1 MAEDHRQQL
10 SKEQRTQVSISGEIC
25 QSREPALA
33 KIPYLRYTSR
43 TRYTDPV
50 PPSRATVVEG
60 PVLSLTEGP
69 LWQLTEHLNSSPV
82 SRLVGIPNPSAEAF
96 AFAKTFA
103 LVPAAWQIV
112 YLVGS
117 EREQETAVA
126 GLTAWQA
133 KGHQR
138 PIIAVPPIT
147 AGLLDRLAKH
157 EPVILVAQ
165 QNAFAESLPHPNELD
180 EQFTSLAIGQLLTP
194 TALATHL
201 TQAGYEPEPGASRAG
216 LWSKRGEVIDV
227 WPNGSDH
234 CYRIGFDSGTIKTI
248 QCLNGKSPTNCDSL
262 RCPPVGMREL
272 DPRISLLAY
281 LQPMRT
287 LIVVPR
293 QSLLDSLPRGKDAV
307 KHYKQLIVEPF
318 GGEGAAKL
326 DWRAA
331 ASYHSQWPLVAK
343 DISRFVKD
351 KYTILIQSHRR
362 QELEGQL
369 KRQEV
374 NLKSIDWLEV
384 KELSQG
390 FIAPSEKFVYMTDT
404 ELFGRDERS
413 RANRRRVEDVFLSD
427 LEPGDF
433 VVHLDHGIGKFSGMK
448 LQHVN
453 GYTKEYFV
461 LEYAEGDKLY
471 VPVETADKITN
482 YIGSPHPKLH
492 KLSGSSWAA
501 ITKKIRQDASE
512 AAKELLEL
520 YAQRE
525 LAKAPHLMPAPAE
538 EEALGAEFPYE
549 LTADQERTLQET
561 LSDLERDVPMDRLVC
576 GDVGFGKTEVA
587 IRAAFRAVMNKK
599 QVALLSP
606 TTILTQQHFDTFRNR
621 LKKFPIRIGALSR
634 FETSEEQDEVLA
646 KLKTGEID
654 IVIGTHRLLSPDVKF
669 KGLGLII
676 VDEEQRFGVKHKEKL
691 KVMRTE
697 SHVLTLTAT
706 PIPRTLNFALSGLRD
721 ISVIETAP
729 EGRRPI
735 ETNIV
740 PYSDDTVIDAIRR
753 ELDRKGQVYFVHNEV
768 ETMELAK
775 KQIEKLVPGVTIG
788 MAHGQMDEK
797 KLSHVMEEFDN
808 QRLDLLL
815 ASTIIE
821 NGLDLPNVNTLIV
834 DYATM
839 FGLAQLYQL
848 RGRIGRGDRQAYAYF
863 LYRSEKVVGKP
874 SKRLQALMEAKELG
888 SGFRLA
894 MRDLEIRG
902 TGNILGNKQHGHVSA
917 IGLNLY
923 ARLLAQAVEEL
934 RTGRAARATHDILL
948 DLPMEVAI
956 PKNFMESEPKR
967 LRLYQRL
974 AGIESIE
981 DLREFRKE
989 EFKNQQLPEPL
1000 LNLLEALEL
1009 KILAQR
1015 TPITAI
1021 QESKYTVDGINK
1033 QKIIIKF
1040 SRMITPE
1047 QIGNLLERNQ
1057 AWDFTTE
1064 FIKIDREELGKHWLK
1079 ELKEVVK
1086 IFEEPEP
1093 VAAVKKIESA
1103 TESLPKG
1110 RS

>member
-1 MAEDHRQQL
+1 M
-10 SKEQRTQVSISGEIC
+10 V
-25 QSREPALA
+25 
-33 KIPYLRYTSR
+33 
-43 TRYTDPV
+43 
-50 PPSRATVVEG
+50 
-60 PVLSLTEGP
+60 
-69 LWQLTEHLNSSPV
+69 
-82 SRLVGIPNPSAEAF
+82 
-96 AFAKTFA
+96 
-103 LVPAAWQIV
+103 
-112 YLVGS
+112 
-117 EREQETAVA
+117 
-126 GLTAWQA
+126 
-133 KGHQR
+133 
-138 PIIAVPPIT
+138 
-147 AGLLDRLAKH
+147 
-157 EPVILVAQ
+157 LVAQ
-165 QNAFAESLPHPNELD
+165 QSAFAESLPNPNELED
-180 EQFTSLAIGQLLTP
+180 QFVRIAVGDSLTPNGLTKLLTE
-194 TALATHL
+194 
-201 TQAGYEPEPGASRAG
+201 AGYEAEPDAPRAG
-216 LWSKRGEVIDV
+216 LWTKRGEVVDV
-227 WPNGSDH
+227 WPAESDALF
-234 CYRIGFDSGTIKTI
+234 RIAFDLGVVVSIHRLSGKKHETVKT
-248 QCLNGKSPTNCDSL
+248 L
-262 RCPPVGMREL
+262 RCAPIGMRHL

-293 QSLLDSLPRGKDAV
+293 QSLLESLPRGKDAV
-307 KHYKQLIVEPF
+307 KHYKQLILEPF
-318 GGEGAAKL
+318 GGEGSVKL

-343 DISRFVKD
+343 DMGRFAKE
-351 KYTILIQSHRR
+351 KYSVVVQSHRR

-369 KRQEV
+369 KRQDV
-374 NLKSIDWLEV
+374 HVKNITWLDV
-384 KELSQG
+384 KALSHG
-390 FIAPSEKFVYMTDT
+390 FIAPSEDFVYLTDT

-413 RANRRRVEDVFLSD
+413 RANRRRVEDVFLGD

-433 VVHLDHGIGKFSGMK
+433 IVHLDHGIGKFSGMR

-453 GYTKEYFV
+453 EFTKEYFV

-471 VPVETADKITN
+471 VPVETADKITR

-501 ITKKIRQDASE
+501 VTKKIRQDAS
-512 AAKELLEL
+512 ATAKELLEL
-520 YAQRE
+520 YTHRE
-525 LAKAPHLMPAPAE
+525 LAKAPMLMPAIAE
-538 EEALGAEFPYE
+538 EEALGAAFPYE

-587 IRAAFRAVMNKK
+587 IRAAFRAVMNGK

-606 TTILTQQHFDTFRNR
+606 TTILTQQHFDTFRTR
-621 LKKFPIRIGALSR
+621 LKKFPIKIGALSR
-634 FETSEEQDEVLA
+634 FETKEEQDETLA
-646 KLKTGEID
+646 KLKTGQID
-654 IVIGTHRLLSPDVKF
+654 IVIGTHRLLSTDVKF
-669 KGLGLII
+669 KSLGLII

-740 PYSDDTVIDAIRR
+740 THSDDIVIDAIRR
-753 ELDRKGQVYFVHNEV
+753 ELDRKGQVYYVHNEV

-775 KQIEKLVPGVTIG
+775 KKLEKLVPGVSIG
-788 MAHGQMDEK
+788 IAHGQMDEK

-808 QRLDLLL
+808 QRLDILL

-834 DYATM
+834 DNSTQ
-839 FGLAQLYQL
+839 FGLGQLYQL

-902 TGNILGNKQHGHVSA
+902 TGNILGDKQHGHVTA

-923 ARLLAQAVEEL
+923 ARLLAQAVEEM
-934 RTGRAARATHDILL
+934 RTGRPARASHDILL
-948 DLPMEVAI
+948 DLPMEIAI
-956 PKNFMESEPKR
+956 PKDFMSSEPKR
-967 LRLYQRL
+967 LRMYQRL
-974 AGIESIE
+974 AGLETVE

-989 EFKNQQLPEPL
+989 EFKDSTLPEPL
-1000 LNLLEALEL
+1000 MNLLEALEL

-1015 TPITAI
+1015 TPMTAI

-1033 QKIIIKF
+1033 EKIIIKF

-1047 QIGNLLERNQ
+1047 QIGKLLERNQ
-1057 AWDFTTE
+1057 AWDFTPE
-1064 FIKIDREELGKHWLK
+1064 FIKIDREALGKRWLH

-1086 IFEEPEP
+1086 IFEEPDEV
-1093 VAAVKKIESA
+1093 VAATITKAPITEA
-1103 TESLPKG
+1103 TT
-1110 RS
+1110 

>member
-1 MAEDHRQQL
+1 M
-10 SKEQRTQVSISGEIC
+10 
-25 QSREPALA
+25 
-33 KIPYLRYTSR
+33 
-43 TRYTDPV
+43 
-50 PPSRATVVEG
+50 PPSRISVVEG
-60 PVLSLTEGP
+60 PLR
-69 LWQLTEHLNSSPV
+69 QLTEQLNTTPV

-103 LVPAAWQIV
+103 LLPPAWQIV

-126 GLTAWQA
+126 GLTAWQSTTS
-133 KGHQR
+133 QR
-138 PIIAVPPIT
+138 PTIVVPPIT
-147 AGLLDRLAKH
+147 AHLLDRLSRH
-157 EPVILVAQ
+157 EPMVLIAQ
-165 QNAFAESLPHPNELD
+165 QSAFAESLPNPNELE
-180 EQFTSLAIGQLLTP
+180 EQFVSITVGQSLTP
-194 TALATHL
+194 NGL
-201 TQAGYEPEPGASRAG
+201 TKILTEAGYEAELDAPRAG
-216 LWSKRGEVIDV
+216 LWDKRGEIVDV
-227 WPNGSDH
+227 WPAESPNA
-234 CYRIGFDSGTIKTI
+234 YRVAFDTGCVASI
-248 QCLNGKSPTNCDSL
+248 QCLTGKKHESVEQL
-262 RCPPVGMREL
+262 RCAPMGMKHL

-293 QSLLDSLPRGKDAV
+293 QSLLESLPRGKDAV
-307 KHYKQLIVEPF
+307 KHYKQLIIEPF
-318 GGEGAAKL
+318 GGEASVKL

-343 DISRFVKD
+343 DMTRFSKE
-351 KYTILIQSHRR
+351 KYSVVLQSNRR

-369 KRQEV
+369 KRQEI
-374 NLKSIDWLEV
+374 NLKHITWLDV
-384 KELSQG
+384 KALNHG
-390 FIAPSEKFVYMTDT
+390 FIAPSERFVYMTDT
-404 ELFGRDERS
+404 ELFGRDVRS
-413 RANRRRVEDVFLSD
+413 RANRRRVEDVFLGD

-433 VVHLDHGIGKFSGMK
+433 VVHLDHGIGKFSGMR
-448 LQHVN
+448 LQHVHE
-453 GYTKEYFV
+453 YTKEYFV
-461 LEYAEGDKLY
+461 LEYAEGDRLY
-471 VPVETADKITN
+471 VPVETADKITR

-512 AAKELLEL
+512 TAKELLGL

-525 LAKAPHLMPAPAE
+525 LAKAPMLMPAIAE
-538 EEALGAEFPYE
+538 EEELGAAFPYE

-587 IRAAFRAVMNKK
+587 IRAAFRAVMNHK

-621 LKKFPIRIGALSR
+621 LKKFPINIGVLSR
-634 FETSEEQDEVLA
+634 FESSQEQDETLA
-646 KLKTGEID
+646 KLKTGAID
-654 IVIGTHRLLSPDVKF
+654 IVIGTHRLLSTDIKF
-669 KGLGLII
+669 KSLGLII

-740 PYSDDTVIDAIRR
+740 TYSDDTVIDAIRR
-753 ELDRKGQVYFVHNEV
+753 ELDRKGQVYYVHNEV

-775 KQIEKLVPGVTIG
+775 KKLEKLVPGVSVG

-808 QRLDLLL
+808 QRLDILL

-834 DYATM
+834 DNSTM
-839 FGLAQLYQL
+839 FGLGQLYQL

-863 LYRSEKVVGKP
+863 MYRSEKVVGKP
-874 SKRLQALMEAKELG
+874 SKRLEALMEAKELG

-902 TGNILGNKQHGHVSA
+902 TGNILGDKQHGHVTA

-934 RTGRAARATHDILL
+934 RTGKPARASHDILL
-948 DLPMEVAI
+948 DLPMEIAI
-956 PKNFMESEPKR
+956 PKDFMSSEPKR

-974 AGIESIE
+974 AGLETVE
-981 DLREFRKE
+981 DLREFKKE
-989 EFKNQQLPEPL
+989 EFSNVTLPEAL
-1000 LNLLEALEL
+1000 MNLLEALEL

-1015 TPITAI
+1015 TSITAI
-1021 QESKYTVDGINK
+1021 QESKYTVDGISK
-1033 QKIIIKF
+1033 EKIIVKF

-1057 AWDFTTE
+1057 AWDFTPE
-1064 FIKIDREELGKHWLK
+1064 FIKIDREALGKQWLH

-1086 IFEEPEP
+1086 IFEEPDEVVTSEP
-1093 VAAVKKIESA
+1093 KKPEIA
-1103 TESLPKG
+1103 HTK
-1110 RS
+1110 

>member
-1 MAEDHRQQL
+1 MGL
-10 SKEQRTQVSISGEIC
+10 G
-25 QSREPALA
+25 LA
-33 KIPYLRYTSR
+33 SFPFLRYTAR
-43 TRYTDPV
+43 TVQPESV

-60 PVLSLTEGP
+60 PLR
-69 LWQLTEHLNSSPV
+69 QLTEQLDTASV
-82 SRLVGIPNPSAEAF
+82 ARLVGIPNPSAEAL
-96 AFAKTFA
+96 AFAKIFS
-103 LVPAAWQIV
+103 LLPPAWQIV

-117 EREQETAVA
+117 EREQDTAVA
-126 GLTAWQA
+126 GLQAWQPA
-133 KGHQR
+133 DAQR
-138 PIIAVPPIT
+138 PIVAIPPLN
-147 AGLLDRLAKH
+147 AGLLDRLARH
-157 EPVILVAQ
+157 EPIILVAQ
-165 QNAFAESLPHPNELD
+165 QSAFAESLPHPNELD
-180 EQFTSLAIGQLLTP
+180 DQFVTVTVGAQVTPNTLAQ
-194 TALATHL
+194 HL
-201 TQAGYEPEPGASRAG
+201 TAAGYEAEPGVSRPG
-216 LWSKRGEVIDV
+216 LWTKRGEVVDV
-227 WPNGSDH
+227 WPVDAERAF
-234 CYRIGFDSGTIKTI
+234 RIAFDDGQVASIRPMERKGPE
-248 QCLNGKSPTNCDSL
+248 SPVL
-262 RCPPVGMREL
+262 RCPPVGMRQL

-307 KHYKQLIVEPF
+307 KQYKQLVIEPF
-318 GGEGAAKL
+318 GGDGAVKL

-343 DISRFVKD
+343 DIARFQKE
-351 KYTILIQSHRR
+351 KYTIAVHTKR
-362 QELEGQL
+362 QTELLGQL
-369 KRQEV
+369 ERQSLPV
-374 NLKSIDWLEV
+374 KNLTWLQV
-384 KELSQG
+384 PSLTHG
-390 FIAPSEKFVYMTDT
+390 FIAPSEKFVYLTDH

-413 RANRRRVEDVFLSD
+413 RANRRRVEDVFVGD

-433 VVHLDHGIGKFSGMK
+433 VVHLDHGIGKFNGMR

-453 GYTKEYFV
+453 NHTKEYFII
-461 LEYAEGDKLY
+461 EYADGDRLY
-471 VPVETADKITN
+471 VPVETADKITR

-501 ITKKIRQDASE
+501 LTKKIRQDAS
-512 AAKELLEL
+512 ATAKDLLEL

-525 LAKAPHLMPAPAE
+525 LAKAPRLLPSPE
-538 EEALGAEFPYE
+538 EEESLNTSFPYE

-561 LSDLERDVPMDRLVC
+561 LSDLERDVPMDRLIC

-606 TTILTQQHFDTFRNR
+606 TTILTQQHYDTFRNR
-621 LKKFPIRIGALSR
+621 LKQFDLKIGVLSR
-634 FETSEEQDEVLA
+634 FESVEEQDEVLA
-646 KLKTGEID
+646 QLQRGEIN
-654 IVIGTHRLLSPDVKF
+654 IVIGTHRILSPDVKF
-669 KGLGLII
+669 KSLGLII
-676 VDEEQRFGVKHKEKL
+676 IDEEQRFGVKHKEKL

-697 SHVLTLTAT
+697 AHVLTLTAT

-740 PYSDDTVIDAIRR
+740 PYADEVVIDAIRR
-753 ELDRKGQVYFVHNEV
+753 ELDRRGQVYFVHNEV
-768 ETMELAK
+768 ETMNLAK
-775 KQIEKLVPGVTIG
+775 AQLEKMLPRVTIG
-788 MAHGQMDEK
+788 IAHGQLDEK
-797 KLSHVMEEFDN
+797 ELSHVMEEFDN
-808 QRLDLLL
+808 QRLDILL

-834 DYATM
+834 DYATQ

-863 LYRSEKVVGKP
+863 LYRSDKVVGKP

-902 TGNILGNKQHGHVSA
+902 TGNILGQKQHGHVTA

-934 RTGRAARATHDILL
+934 RTGRPARATHDILL
-948 DLPMEVAI
+948 DLPMEIAI
-956 PKNFMESEPKR
+956 PKEFVASEPKR

-974 AGIESIE
+974 AGIETVE
-981 DLREFRKE
+981 DLREFKKD
-989 EFKNQQLPEPL
+989 EFAGQQLPEPL
-1000 LNLLEALEL
+1000 VNLLEALEL

-1021 QESKYTVDGINK
+1021 QESRYTVDGISK
-1033 QKIIIKF
+1033 EKIIIKF
-1040 SRMITPE
+1040 SHMITPE
-1047 QIGNLLERNQ
+1047 QIGKLLERNQ
-1057 AWDFTTE
+1057 AWDFTPE
-1064 FIKIDREELGKHWLK
+1064 FIKIDREQLGKRWLH

-1086 IFEEPEP
+1086 IFEEPE
-1093 VAAVKKIESA
+1093 AVPASVETSSVLAGPELAKK
-1103 TESLPKG
+1103 
-1110 RS
+1110 

>member
-1 MAEDHRQQL
+1 M
-10 SKEQRTQVSISGEIC
+10 
-25 QSREPALA
+25 
-33 KIPYLRYTSR
+33 
-43 TRYTDPV
+43 
-50 PPSRATVVEG
+50 PPSRAAVVEG
-60 PVLSLTEGP
+60 PLRQLSK
-69 LWQLTEHLNSSPV
+69 HLDSSPV

-103 LVPAAWQIV
+103 DCPPAWQIV

-117 EREQETAVA
+117 EREQAAAIA
-126 GLTAWQA
+126 GLQAWQPST
-133 KGHQR
+133 GHR
-138 PIIAVPPIT
+138 PVISVPPIT
-147 AGLLDRLAKH
+147 AGLLDRLSRH
-157 EPVILVAQ
+157 EPMILVAQ
-165 QNAFAESLPHPNELD
+165 QSAFAESLPNPNELHQ
-180 EQFTSLAIGQLLTP
+180 QFVSLAVGQSLTP
-194 TALATHL
+194 NALGKL
-201 TQAGYEPEPGASRAG
+201 LSEAGYEAESEAPRAG
-216 LWSKRGEVIDV
+216 LWDKRGEVVDV
-227 WPNGSDH
+227 WPAESEAPF
-234 CYRIGFDSGTIKTI
+234 RISFDTNTIASIHQGHGKTMV
-248 QCLNGKSPTNCDSL
+248 KTNELSIA
-262 RCPPVGMREL
+262 PIGMRQL

-293 QSLLDSLPRGKDAV
+293 QSLLESLPRGKDAV

-318 GGEGAAKL
+318 GGEGSVKL

-343 DISRFVKD
+343 DMERFAKD
-351 KYTILIQSHRR
+351 KYTVLVQSKRR
-362 QELEGQL
+362 TELEGQL
-369 KRQEV
+369 KRQGVPLKQLSWIEEPALV
-374 NLKSIDWLEV
+374 N
-384 KELSQG
+384 G
-390 FIAPSEKFVYMTDT
+390 FIAPSERFVYLTDT

-413 RANRRRVEDVFLSD
+413 RANRRRVEDVFLGD
-427 LEPGDF
+427 LEAGDF
-433 VVHLDHGIGKFSGMK
+433 VVHLDHGIGKFAGMR

-453 GYTKEYFV
+453 EYTKEYFV
-461 LEYAEGDKLY
+461 LEYAEGDRLY
-471 VPVETADKITN
+471 VPVETADKITR

-501 ITKKIRQDASE
+501 VTKKIRQDASE
-512 AAKELLEL
+512 TAKELLEL

-525 LAKAPHLMPAPAE
+525 LAKAPMLLPAPAE
-538 EEALGAEFPYE
+538 EEALGAAFPYD

-561 LSDLERDVPMDRLVC
+561 LSDLERDIPMDRLVC

-606 TTILTQQHFDTFRNR
+606 TTILTQQHYDTFRNR

-634 FETSEEQDEVLA
+634 FESDEEQDAVLA

-654 IVIGTHRLLSPDVKF
+654 IVIGTHRLLSPDIAF
-669 KGLGLII
+669 KSLGLII
-676 VDEEQRFGVKHKEKL
+676 IDEEQRFGVKHKEQL

-735 ETNIV
+735 ETNIL
-740 PYSDDTVIDAIRR
+740 PYADEVVIDAIRR

-775 KQIEKLVPGVTIG
+775 RQLEKLVPGVSIG

-808 QRLDLLL
+808 QRLDILL

-834 DYATM
+834 DYATL
-839 FGLAQLYQL
+839 FGLGQLYQL

-863 LYRSEKVVGKP
+863 LYRSEKIVGKP

-902 TGNILGNKQHGHVSA
+902 TGNILGDKQHGHVTA

-934 RTGRAARATHDILL
+934 RTGRPARASHDILL
-948 DLPMEVAI
+948 DLPMEIAI
-956 PKNFMESEPKR
+956 PKDFLDSEPKR

-974 AGIESIE
+974 AGLETVE
-981 DLREFRKE
+981 DLRDFRKE
-989 EFKNQQLPEPL
+989 EFGTDELPEPL
-1000 LNLLEALEL
+1000 LNLLEALAL

-1021 QESKYTVDGINK
+1021 QESKYTVDGIRK
-1033 QKIIIKF
+1033 EKIIIKF
-1040 SRMITPE
+1040 SHMITPE
-1047 QIGNLLERNQ
+1047 QIGKLLERNQ
-1057 AWDFTTE
+1057 AWDFTPE
-1064 FIKIDREELGKHWLK
+1064 FIKIDREELGAHWLS
-1079 ELKEVVK
+1079 ELKAVVE
-1086 IFEEPEP
+1086 IFIEPDP
-1093 VAAVKKIESA
+1093 VPEAPITALGGSETKALRK
-1103 TESLPKG
+1103 
-1110 RS
+1110 

>member
-1 MAEDHRQQL
+1 M
-10 SKEQRTQVSISGEIC
+10 
-25 QSREPALA
+25 
-33 KIPYLRYTSR
+33 
-43 TRYTDPV
+43 
-50 PPSRATVVEG
+50 VEG
-60 PVLSLTEGP
+60 PLR
-69 LWQLTEHLNSSPV
+69 QLTEQVVSASSA
-82 SRLVGIPNPSAEAF
+82 RIVGIPNPSAEAF

-103 LVPAAWQIV
+103 LLPSAWQIV

-117 EREQETAVA
+117 EREQETAIA
-126 GLTAWQA
+126 GLTAWQPA
-133 KGHQR
+133 QDAR
-138 PIIAVPPIT
+138 PIVALPPIT
-147 AGLLDRLAKH
+147 AHLLDRLSRH
-157 EPVILVAQ
+157 EPIILVAQ
-165 QNAFAESLPHPNELD
+165 QSAFAESLPHPNELE
-180 EQFTSLAIGQLLTP
+180 EQFISVKVGESL
-194 TALATHL
+194 TALALAERL
-201 TQAGYEPEPGASRAG
+201 TQAGYESSTEVVRAG
-216 LWSKRGEVIDV
+216 VWAKRGEVIDI
-227 WPNGSDH
+227 WPVESEVG
-234 CYRIGFDSGTIKTI
+234 YRIAFDLGSVAKI
-248 QCLNGKSPTNCDSL
+248 QRLTEPKPEVCDSF
-262 RCPPVGMREL
+262 RCAPIGMREL

-293 QSLLDSLPRGKDAV
+293 QSLLESLPRGKDAV
-307 KHYKQLIVEPF
+307 RHYKQLVVEPF
-318 GGEGAAKL
+318 GGDGAIKL
-326 DWRAA
+326 DWRSAS
-331 ASYHSQWPLVAK
+331 SYHGQWPLVAK
-343 DISRFVKD
+343 DIARFRKE
-351 KYTILIQSHRR
+351 KYTIVFQSNRR

-369 KRQEV
+369 QRQDV
-374 NLKSIDWLEV
+374 SLKPCIWLDSPA
-384 KELSQG
+384 LSNG
-390 FIAPSEKFVYMTDT
+390 FIAPSERYVYLTDT
-404 ELFGRDERS
+404 EVFGRDVRAK
-413 RANRRRVEDVFLSD
+413 ANRRRVEDVFLGD

-433 VVHLDHGIGKFSGMK
+433 VVHLDHGIGKFSGMR

-453 GYTKEYFV
+453 EYTKEYFV

-471 VPVETADKITN
+471 VPVETADKITR

-501 ITKKIRQDASE
+501 VTKKIRQDAS
-512 AAKELLEL
+512 ATAKELLEL

-525 LAKAPHLMPAPAE
+525 LAKAPMLMPQPAE
-538 EEALGAEFPYE
+538 EEALSAAFPYE

-621 LKKFPIRIGALSR
+621 LKQFPIRIGALSR

-646 KLKTGEID
+646 KLKTGELD

-735 ETNIV
+735 ETNILT
-740 PYSDDTVIDAIRR
+740 YSDDIVIDAIRR
-753 ELDRKGQVYFVHNEV
+753 ELDRKGQIYFVHNEV

-775 KQIEKLVPGVTIG
+775 KKLEKLVPGVSIG
-788 MAHGQMDEK
+788 IAHGQMDEQ
-797 KLSHVMEEFDN
+797 KLSQVMEAFDN
-808 QRLDLLL
+808 QRLDILL

-834 DYATM
+834 DQATM
-839 FGLAQLYQL
+839 FGLGQLYQL

-863 LYRSEKVVGKP
+863 LYHSEKVVGKP
-874 SKRLQALMEAKELG
+874 SKRLQALLEAKELG

-902 TGNILGNKQHGHVSA
+902 TGNILGDKQHGHVTA

-934 RTGRAARATHDILL
+934 RTGRAARASHDILL
-948 DLPMEVAI
+948 DLPMEIAI
-956 PKNFMESEPKR
+956 PKDFMTSEPKR

-974 AGIESIE
+974 AGLETVE
-981 DLREFRKE
+981 DLHEFKRE
-989 EFKNQQLPEPL
+989 EFGDKTLPEPL
-1000 LNLLEALEL
+1000 TNLLEALEL

-1015 TPITAI
+1015 TPMTAI
-1021 QESKYTVDGINK
+1021 QESKYTVDGISK
-1033 QKIIIKF
+1033 EKIIIKF
-1040 SRMITPE
+1040 SSMITPE
-1047 QIGNLLERNQ
+1047 QIGKLLERNQ
-1057 AWDFTTE
+1057 AWDFTPE
-1064 FIKIDREELGKHWLK
+1064 FIKIDREALGKRWLH

-1086 IFEEPEP
+1086 IFEEADP
-1093 VAAVKKIESA
+1093 VSTPASTTPITPIETEILAKK
-1103 TESLPKG
+1103 T
-1110 RS
+1110 RSR

>member
-1 MAEDHRQQL
+1 MRPRE
-10 SKEQRTQVSISGEIC
+10 C
-25 QSREPALA
+25 QYGRFLCPPLA
-33 KIPYLRYTSR
+33 HFSFLRYTGR
-43 TRYTDPV
+43 TVYTDSV

-60 PVLSLTEGP
+60 PLR
-69 LWQLTEHLNSSPV
+69 QLTEQLNSAPV
-82 SRLVGIPNPSAEAF
+82 TRLVGIPNPSAEAF
-96 AFAKTFA
+96 AFAKTFG
-103 LVPAAWQIV
+103 LLPPAWQIV

-126 GLTAWQA
+126 GLAAWQSA
-133 KGHQR
+133 QGQR
-138 PIIAVPPIT
+138 PTVVVPPIT
-147 AGLLDRLAKH
+147 ADLLDRLSRH
-157 EPVILVAQ
+157 EPIVLVAQ
-165 QNAFAESLPHPNELD
+165 QSAFAESLPNPNELD
-180 EQFTSLAIGQLLTP
+180 QQFVRLEVGAALTP
-194 TALATHL
+194 NGL
-201 TQAGYEPEPGASRAG
+201 TQALTEAGYEAEPDAPRAG
-216 LWSKRGEVIDV
+216 LWAKRGEIVDV
-227 WPNGSDH
+227 WPVASPH
-234 CYRIGFDSGTIKTI
+234 AYRVAFDAGTVASISRLGEK
-248 QCLNGKSPTNCDSL
+248 KSATVKEL
-262 RCPPVGMREL
+262 RCAPVGMRHL

-293 QSLLDSLPRGKDAV
+293 QSLLESLPRGKDAV
-307 KHYKQLIVEPF
+307 KHYKQLIIEPF
-318 GGEGAAKL
+318 GGEAAVKL

-331 ASYHSQWPLVAK
+331 ASYHGQWPLVAK
-343 DISRFVKD
+343 DMERYARD
-351 KYTILIQSHRR
+351 KYTVVIQSHRR
-362 QELEGQL
+362 QELAGQL
-369 KRQEV
+369 QRQDI
-374 NLKSIDWLEV
+374 NLKNISWLDV
-384 KELSQG
+384 KSLNQG
-390 FIAPSEKFVYMTDT
+390 FIAPSERFVYMTDV

-413 RANRRRVEDVFLSD
+413 RANRRRVEDVFLGD

-433 VVHLDHGIGKFSGMK
+433 VVHLDHGIGKFSGMR

-453 GYTKEYFV
+453 DYTKEYFV
-461 LEYAEGDKLY
+461 LEYAEGDRLY
-471 VPVETADKITN
+471 VPVETADKITR

-501 ITKKIRQDASE
+501 VTKKIRQDAS
-512 AAKELLEL
+512 ATAKELLEL
-520 YAQRE
+520 YAHRE
-525 LAKAPHLMPAPAE
+525 LAKAPRLMPAVAE
-538 EEALGAEFPYE
+538 EEALGGAFPYE
-549 LTADQERTLQET
+549 LTSDQERTLQET

-587 IRAAFRAVMNKK
+587 IRAAFRAVMNHK

-621 LKKFPIRIGALSR
+621 LKKFPIKIGALSR
-634 FETSEEQDEVLA
+634 FESSEEQDEVLA

-654 IVIGTHRLLSPDVKF
+654 IVIGTHRLLSPDIKF
-669 KGLGLII
+669 KSLGLII

-740 PYSDDTVIDAIRR
+740 PHSDDVIIDAIRR
-753 ELDRKGQVYFVHNEV
+753 ELDRKGQVYYVHNEV

-775 KQIEKLVPGVTIG
+775 KKLEKLVPGVSIG
-788 MAHGQMDEK
+788 IAHGQMDEK

-808 QRLDLLL
+808 QRLDILL

-834 DYATM
+834 DNSTQ
-839 FGLAQLYQL
+839 FGLGQLYQL
-848 RGRIGRGDRQAYAYF
+848 RGRIGRGDRQAYAFF
-863 LYRSEKVVGKP
+863 LYKSEKVVGKP

-902 TGNILGNKQHGHVSA
+902 TGNILGDKQHGHVTA

-934 RTGRAARATHDILL
+934 RTGRPARASHDILL
-948 DLPMEVAI
+948 DLPMEIAI
-956 PKNFMESEPKR
+956 PKDFMSSEPKR

-974 AGIESIE
+974 AGLETVE
-981 DLREFRKE
+981 DLHEFRKE
-989 EFKNQQLPEPL
+989 EFKNVNLPEPL
-1000 LNLLEALEL
+1000 MNLLEALEL

-1015 TPITAI
+1015 TAITAI
-1021 QESKYTVDGINK
+1021 QESKYTVDGISK
-1033 QKIIIKF
+1033 EKIIIKF

-1047 QIGNLLERNQ
+1047 QIGKLLECNQ
-1057 AWDFTTE
+1057 AWDFTPE
-1064 FIKIDREELGKHWLK
+1064 FIKIDRDALGKKWLH
-1079 ELKEVVK
+1079 ELKVVVK
-1086 IFEEPEP
+1086 IFEEPD
-1093 VAAVKKIESA
+1093 AVVSVTSPDSLA
-1103 TESLPKG
+1103 TPALTK
-1110 RS
+1110 

>member
-1 MAEDHRQQL
+1 MV
-10 SKEQRTQVSISGEIC
+10 KE
-25 QSREPALA
+25 
-33 KIPYLRYTSR
+33 
-43 TRYTDPV
+43 
-50 PPSRATVVEG
+50 
-60 PVLSLTEGP
+60 PVLSANEGP
-69 LWQLTEHLNSSPV
+69 LRQLTGQIASASTA
-82 SRLVGIPNPSAEAF
+82 RLVGIPNPSAEAF
-96 AFAKTFA
+96 AFAKVFA
-103 LVPAAWQIV
+103 DLPPAWQIV

-126 GLTAWQA
+126 GLRAWQTA
-133 KGHQR
+133 RTTR

-147 AGLLDRLAKH
+147 AGLLDRLQRH
-157 EPVILVAQ
+157 EPIVLVAQ
-165 QNAFAESLPHPNELD
+165 QAAFAESLPHPNELD
-180 EQFTSLAIGQLLTP
+180 TQFVTVTVGADLAPNALTKI
-194 TALATHL
+194 L
-201 TQAGYEPEPGASRAG
+201 TEAGYGAEPDASRPG
-216 LWSKRGEVIDV
+216 RWTKRGEIVDV
-227 WPNGSDH
+227 WPADTDQP
-234 CYRIGFDSGTIKTI
+234 YRLAFDGTVVASIRLTTDKKGT
-248 QCLNGKSPTNCDSL
+248 LDAL
-262 RCPPVGMREL
+262 RCPPIGMRQL

-307 KHYKQLIVEPF
+307 KQYRQLIVEPF
-318 GGEGAAKL
+318 GGDGAIKL

-331 ASYHSQWPLVAK
+331 ASYHGQWPLVAK
-343 DISRFVKD
+343 DIGRFLKE
-351 KYTILIQSHRR
+351 KYAVVLQTKRR
-362 QELEGQL
+362 TELDGQL
-369 KRQEV
+369 GRQDV
-374 NLKSIDWLEV
+374 PLNKLHWIDVPALNH
-384 KELSQG
+384 G
-390 FIAPSEKFVYMTDT
+390 FIAPSERFVYYTDT

-413 RANRRRVEDVFLSD
+413 RANRRRVEDVFIGD

-433 VVHLDHGIGKFSGMK
+433 VVHLDHGIGKFNGMR

-453 GYTKEYFV
+453 NHTREYFV

-471 VPVETADKITN
+471 VPVETADKITR

-492 KLSGSSWAA
+492 KLSGSTWAA
-501 ITKKIRQDASE
+501 VTKKIRQDAS
-512 AAKELLEL
+512 ATAKDLLEL

-525 LAKAPHLMPAPAE
+525 LAKAPILLPAPTE
-538 EEALGAEFPYE
+538 EGILGAAFPYD

-606 TTILTQQHFDTFRNR
+606 TTILTQQHYDTFRNR
-621 LKKFPIRIGALSR
+621 LRKFPIKVGVLSR
-634 FETSEEQDEVLA
+634 FETPEEQDEVLA
-646 KLKTGEID
+646 ALKAGEIA

-676 VDEEQRFGVKHKEKL
+676 IDEEQRFGVKHKEKL
-691 KVMRTE
+691 KVLRTE
-697 SHVLTLTAT
+697 AHVLTLTAT

-729 EGRRPI
+729 EGRLPI

-740 PYSDDTVIDAIRR
+740 PYSDDVVIDAIRR
-753 ELDRKGQVYFVHNEV
+753 ELDRQGQVYFVHNEV
-768 ETMELAK
+768 ETMDLAK
-775 KQIEKLVPGVTIG
+775 QQLEQLLPGVTIG
-788 MAHGQMDEK
+788 IAHGQLDEK
-797 KLSHVMEEFDN
+797 SLSHVMEEFDN
-808 QRLDLLL
+808 QRLDILL

-821 NGLDLPNVNTLIV
+821 NGLDLPNVNTLVV
-834 DYATM
+834 DYATQ

-848 RGRIGRGDRQAYAYF
+848 RGRIGRGDRQAYAFF
-863 LYRSEKVVGKP
+863 LYHSEKVVGKP
-874 SKRLQALMEAKELG
+874 SKRLQALLEAKELG

-902 TGNILGNKQHGHVSA
+902 TGNILGQKQHGHVTA

-934 RTGRAARATHDILL
+934 RTGRPARASHDILL
-948 DLPMEVAI
+948 DLPMEIAI
-956 PKNFMESEPKR
+956 PKDFVVSEPKR

-974 AGIESIE
+974 AGVEMVD
-981 DLREFRKE
+981 DLREFRQA
-989 EFKNQQLPEPL
+989 EFSGQTIPEPL
-1000 LNLLEALEL
+1000 MNLLEALEL

-1021 QESKYTVDGINK
+1021 QESKYNVDGVNK
-1033 QKIIIKF
+1033 EKILIKF

-1047 QIGNLLERNQ
+1047 QIGKLLERNQ
-1057 AWDFTTE
+1057 AWDFTPE
-1064 FIKIDREELGKHWLK
+1064 FVKIDREELGKHWLH

-1086 IFEEPEP
+1086 IFEEPEAVGTP
-1093 VAAVKKIESA
+1093 DLAAMGSGQAALAKISPA
-1103 TESLPKG
+1103 S
-1110 RS
+1110 

>member
-1 MAEDHRQQL
+1 MV
-10 SKEQRTQVSISGEIC
+10 T
-25 QSREPALA
+25 PTLA
-33 KIPYLRYTSR
+33 KITILRYTST

-50 PPSRATVVEG
+50 PPSPKSTVEG
-60 PVLSLTEGP
+60 PVLSPTVGP
-69 LWQLTEHLNSSPV
+69 LRQLTEQFTTENIA
-82 SRLVGIPNPSAEAF
+82 RLVGIPNPAAEAF
-96 AFAKTFA
+96 AFAKIFSQ
-103 LVPAAWQIV
+103 LPAGWQIV

-117 EREQETAVA
+117 EREQETAMA
-126 GLTAWQA
+126 GLKTWQPA
-133 KGHQR
+133 DSKR
-138 PIIAVPPIT
+138 PIISVPPIT
-147 AGLLDRLAKH
+147 ADLLHRLLEH

-165 QNAFAESLPHPNELD
+165 QSAFAESLPHPNELYD
-180 EQFTSLAIGQLLTP
+180 QFVTITSGSSLTP
-194 TALATHL
+194 NTLTAALVK
-201 TQAGYEPEPGASRAG
+201 AGYESETSVGRQGHWA
-216 LWSKRGEVIDV
+216 KRGEVVDV
-227 WPNGSDH
+227 WPAGSDH
-234 CYRIGFDSGTIKTI
+234 AMRIAFDGGCVASIKPVG
-248 QCLNGKSPTNCDSL
+248 NGSTKAIPEL
-262 RCPPVGMREL
+262 RCSPIGMSQL
-272 DPRISLLAY
+272 DPRISLLAF

-293 QSLLDSLPRGKDAV
+293 QSLLESLPRGKDAV
-307 KHYKQLIVEPF
+307 KHYRQLIVEPF
-318 GGEGAAKL
+318 GGDGAIKI

-331 ASYHSQWPLVAK
+331 PTFHSQWPLVAK
-343 DISRFVKD
+343 EYARFAKE
-351 KYTILIQSHRR
+351 KYTVVMQSRR
-362 QELEGQL
+362 QKELMGQL
-369 KRQEV
+369 ERQDIPV
-374 NLKSIDWLEV
+374 KKIQWLDAP
-384 KELSQG
+384 ELNVG
-390 FIAPSEKFVYMTDT
+390 FIAPSEKFVYLTDV
-404 ELFGRDERS
+404 ELFGRDQRS
-413 RANRRRVEDVFLSD
+413 KANRRRVEDVFLGD

-433 VVHLDHGIGKFSGMK
+433 VVHLDHGIGKFSGMR

-453 GYTKEYFV
+453 GFTKEYFV

-471 VPVETADKITN
+471 VPVETADKITR

-501 ITKKIRQDASE
+501 VTKKIRQDASTT
-512 AAKELLEL
+512 AHELLEL

-525 LAKAPHLMPAPAE
+525 LAKAPMLLPAPAE
-538 EEALGAEFPYE
+538 EEALGELFPYE

-587 IRAAFRAVMNKK
+587 IRAAFRTVMNKK

-606 TTILTQQHFDTFRNR
+606 TTILTQQHYDTFRNR
-621 LKKFPIRIGALSR
+621 LKKFPVKIGVLSR
-634 FETSEEQDEVLA
+634 FETAEEQDEVLA

-669 KGLGLII
+669 KGLGLVI

-697 SHVLTLTAT
+697 AHILTLTAT

-740 PYSDDTVIDAIRR
+740 PYSDDVVIDAIRR

-768 ETMELAK
+768 ETMSLAK
-775 KQIEKLVPGVTIG
+775 KKLEQLIPGVTIG

-797 KLSHVMEEFDN
+797 KLIHVMEEFDN
-808 QRLDLLL
+808 QRLDILL

-821 NGLDLPNVNTLIV
+821 NGLDLPNVNTMIV
-834 DYATM
+834 DYATN

-863 LYRSEKVVGKP
+863 LYRSDKVVGKP
-874 SKRLQALMEAKELG
+874 SKRLQALMEARELG

-902 TGNILGNKQHGHVSA
+902 TGNILGQKQHGHVTA

-934 RTGRAARATHDILL
+934 RTGRPARATHEILL
-948 DLPMEVAI
+948 DLPMEIAI
-956 PKNFMESEPKR
+956 PKNFVDSEPKR

-974 AGIESIE
+974 AGIETIE

-989 EFKNQQLPEPL
+989 EFKGETLPEPL

-1021 QESKYTVDGINK
+1021 QESKYAVDGVNK
-1033 QKIIIKF
+1033 EKIIIKF

-1057 AWDFTTE
+1057 AWDFTPE
-1064 FIKIDREELGKHWLK
+1064 FIKIDRSELGKRWLE

-1086 IFEEPEP
+1086 IFEEPEA
-1093 VAAVKKIESA
+1093 VVEVKKVETTSV
-1103 TESLPKG
+1103 K
-1110 RS
+1110 

>member
-1 MAEDHRQQL
+1 M
-10 SKEQRTQVSISGEIC
+10 
-25 QSREPALA
+25 
-33 KIPYLRYTSR
+33 
-43 TRYTDPV
+43 
-50 PPSRATVVEG
+50 PPSRVSVVEG
-60 PVLSLTEGP
+60 PLR
-69 LWQLTEHLNSSPV
+69 QLTEQLTGAPV
-82 SRLVGIPNPSAEAF
+82 ARLVGIPNASAEAF
-96 AFAKTFA
+96 AFAKIFA
-103 LVPAAWQIV
+103 DLPPAWQIV

-117 EREQETAVA
+117 EREQETTVA
-126 GLTAWQA
+126 GLRAWQPPSS
-133 KGHQR
+133 HR
-138 PIIAVPPIT
+138 PIIAVPPLN
-147 AGLLDRLAKH
+147 ASLLDRLQHH
-157 EPVILVAQ
+157 EPIILVAQ
-165 QNAFAESLPHPNELD
+165 QSAFAESLPHPNELGD
-180 EQFTSLAIGQLLTP
+180 QFVTINVGDALTP
-194 TALATHL
+194 NTLTATV
-201 TQAGYEPEPGASRAG
+201 TKAGYEAESGAGRAG
-216 LWSKRGEVIDV
+216 LWDKRGEIVDIWPADSDAPYRVAFDLGKIDSIQRQDGKK
-227 WPNGSDH
+227 W
-234 CYRIGFDSGTIKTI
+234 IKQET
-248 QCLNGKSPTNCDSL
+248 L
-262 RCPPVGMREL
+262 RCPPIGMRDL

-307 KHYKQLIVEPF
+307 RHYKQVIVEPF
-318 GGEGAAKL
+318 GGDGAVKL

-331 ASYHSQWPLVAK
+331 ANYHGQWPLVAK
-343 DISRFVKD
+343 DFGRFQKESYTVTIQTKRKTELLGQFERQHIPVK
-351 KYTILIQSHRR
+351 KIQ
-362 QELEGQL
+362 
-369 KRQEV
+369 
-374 NLKSIDWLEV
+374 WLEAPA
-384 KELSQG
+384 LAQG
-390 FIAPSEKFVYMTDT
+390 FIAPSEQYVYFTDT

-413 RANRRRVEDVFLSD
+413 RANRRRVEDVFLGD

-433 VVHLDHGIGKFSGMK
+433 VVHLDHGIGKFSGMR

-453 GYTKEYFV
+453 EFTKEYFV

-471 VPVETADKITN
+471 VPVETADKITR

-501 ITKKIRQDASE
+501 VTKKIRQDASE
-512 AAKELLEL
+512 TAKELLEL
-520 YAQRE
+520 YAHRE
-525 LAKAPHLMPAPAE
+525 LAKAPHLLPAPTE
-538 EEALGAEFPYE
+538 EEALGNAFPYE

-561 LSDLERDVPMDRLVC
+561 LGDLERDVPMDRLVC

-606 TTILTQQHFDTFRNR
+606 TTILTQQHYDTFRNR
-621 LKKFPIRIGALSR
+621 LKQFPIRIGALSR
-634 FETSEEQDEVLA
+634 FETDEEQDDVLA
-646 KLKTGEID
+646 KLKTGDID
-654 IVIGTHRLLSPDVKF
+654 IVIGTHRLLSSDVKF
-669 KGLGLII
+669 KALGLII
-676 VDEEQRFGVKHKEKL
+676 VDEEQRFGVKHKEQL

-740 PYSDDTVIDAIRR
+740 PYSDDVVIDSIRR
-753 ELDRKGQVYFVHNEV
+753 ELDRKGQVYYVHNEV

-775 KQIEKLVPGVTIG
+775 KKLEKLVPGVSIG

-808 QRLDLLL
+808 QRLDILL

-834 DYATM
+834 DNSTM
-839 FGLAQLYQL
+839 FGLGQLYQL
-848 RGRIGRGDRQAYAYF
+848 RGRIGRGDRQGYAFF
-863 LYRSEKVVGKP
+863 LYNSEKVVGKP

-902 TGNILGNKQHGHVSA
+902 TGNILGDKQHGHVTA

-934 RTGRAARATHDILL
+934 RTGRPARASHDILL
-948 DLPMEVAI
+948 DLPMEIAI
-956 PKNFMESEPKR
+956 PKDFMSSEPKR

-974 AGIESIE
+974 AGLESIE

-989 EFKNQQLPEPL
+989 EFTDMKLPEPL
-1000 LNLLEALEL
+1000 MNLLEALEL
-1009 KILAQR
+1009 KILAQS

-1021 QESKYTVDGINK
+1021 QESKYTVDGVSK
-1033 QKIIIKF
+1033 EKILIKF
-1040 SRMITPE
+1040 SHMITPE
-1047 QIGNLLERNQ
+1047 QIGHLLERNQ
-1057 AWDFTTE
+1057 AWDFTPE
-1064 FIKIDREELGKHWLK
+1064 FIKIDRDQLGKKWLH

-1086 IFEEPEP
+1086 LFEEQAP
-1093 VAAVKKIESA
+1093 VLPTVSSTEHTVLAKK
-1103 TESLPKG
+1103 
-1110 RS
+1110 